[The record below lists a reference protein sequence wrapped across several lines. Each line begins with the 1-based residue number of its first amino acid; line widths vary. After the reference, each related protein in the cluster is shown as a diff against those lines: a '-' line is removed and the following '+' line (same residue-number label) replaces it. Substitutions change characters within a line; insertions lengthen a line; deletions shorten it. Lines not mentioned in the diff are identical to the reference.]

1 MIKKPAARDQ
11 ASRVNSGPD
20 SGSERG
26 AKRQRPRRLKKGE
39 PLEVELT
46 VSFKFGDE
54 PGDVKTPIKGRRV
67 PMVDSVF
74 KSRDRIIKTFVGLL
88 VKTGLST
95 PKVASQ
101 ILPITRLRRD
111 SGD

>member
-1 MIKKPAARDQ
+1 MIKKTDDHASGDTPVKKRRSRKRDARL
-11 ASRVNSGPD
+11 R
-20 SGSERG
+20 
-26 AKRQRPRRLKKGE
+26 KGD
-39 PLEVELT
+39 PLQVELT

-54 PGDVKTPIKGRRV
+54 PGDVKTPIRERQV

-95 PKVASQ
+95 PKVAAQ
-101 ILPITRLRRD
+101 IWPIARIRRS

>member
-1 MIKKPAARDQ
+1 MIKKTDDPAPQARR
-11 ASRVNSGPD
+11 S
-20 SGSERG
+20 
-26 AKRQRPRRLKKGE
+26 KRRTRKHEPRLRKGD

-54 PGDVKTPIKGRRV
+54 PGDIKTPIRDRRV

-95 PKVASQ
+95 PKVAAQ
-101 ILPITRLRRD
+101 IWPITRIRRGSAD
-111 SGD
+111 